1 MGNSAAKHQFH
12 VEFEITWTGWY
23 ERATSQCVNK
33 LKARNTCGRLVF
45 VSNQSGP
52 GKPFQMAPAHQLC
65 IVEGWF
71 VVGDRYSPRKG
82 ACFLP
87 LHTTS
92 AQH

>member
-45 VSNQSGP
+45 VLNRSGP

-71 VVGDRYSPRKG
+71 VLGNPLSPRKG
-82 ACFLP
+82 ACFLS
-87 LHTTS
+87 LQTTS